1 MSALTLVIGN
11 KNYSSWSLRGWLVAS
26 HSGLAFNEQ
35 QLALQAADFKQQV
48 ARFSPAGRVP
58 VLLVGETAIWDSLA
72 IAEYLAELEPG
83 LWPTSVLERARA
95 RAISAEMHSGFQA
108 LRQQMPMNVRAVG
121 RTVPSTPALEAD
133 IARIVD
139 IWESCRREHLRQG
152 PWLFGR
158 WSIAD
163 AMYAPVAARFRT
175 YGVSLPVLA
184 AEYLVT
190 ALSDPALLDW
200 AVAAQEEPTLP
211 SSEVGLPG

>member
-11 KNYSSWSLRGWLVAS
+11 KNYSSWSLRAWLVAS
-26 HSGLAFNEQ
+26 HSGLAFKER

-48 ARFSPAGRVP
+48 ACFSPAGRVP
-58 VLLVGETAIWDSLA
+58 VLLVDETAIWDSVA
-72 IAEYLAELEPG
+72 IAEYLAEQVPA
-83 LWPTSVLERARA
+83 LWPDAELDRARA

-121 RTVPSTPALEAD
+121 RSVPSTPALEAD
-133 IARIVD
+133 IARIVA

-163 AMYAPVAARFRT
+163 AMFAPVAARFRT
-175 YGVSLPVLA
+175 YGVALPVLA

-190 ALSDPALLDW
+190 ALADPALLDW
-200 AVAAQEEPTLP
+200 AVGAQEEPSLP
-211 SSEVGLPG
+211 SSEVGLPE